1 MFSVYGSLTFLFL
14 FPFWSLAH
22 EYTYARCSCDLKTF
36 KINRHSLS
44 RICFTSWQWST
55 HSALRF
61 NSFCKNREAG
71 KKPQTTIPNQ
81 TTTKKTLFPQ
91 RSFLKYLRFSY
102 WKSCRSL
109 HCFFS
114 VAALHHILCS
124 SSFCLPFFTLCTLFS
139 FSYSSFHCSFSFL
152 CPSFS
157 FPRRRLY
164 SCCSSCP

>member
-1 MFSVYGSLTFLFL
+1 MAHLPFCFSFHSGLLLMSIHMQDALVI
-14 FPFWSLAH
+14 WKH
-22 EYTYARCSCDLKTF
+22 LKSIDIVCLEF
-36 KINRHSLS
+36 ALLPDSGQLIQLS
-44 RICFTSWQWST
+44 DST
-55 HSALRF
+55 VSV
-61 NSFCKNREAG
+61 KTREAG

-114 VAALHHILCS
+114 VAALHHVLCS